1 MTRSLNDDLAK
12 GGILRPS
19 LWTPSRPVSPSRAR
33 RDTTVEDAASP
44 ATLDGQSAIVQQP
57 HQTPDSGYGA
67 AQSSSMP
74 QHADLEAIEEH
85 YHVPPVSEEVM
96 REISA
101 WIEQQNS
108 SQRQHIEADA
118 GLINRFV
125 QLYFEYFHPV
135 MPMLHK
141 PSFNHTRM
149 PWMLVLAVAAVGGE
163 YAGLETCK
171 AYVRKLWE
179 YLRQAIGIFVEQYT
193 AQTLQVWF
201 AQVVLLSHIIM
212 AYSGS
217 KALVLTQQSQKNLV
231 NHVGQRWWRS
241 EQSRRVIWSIWV
253 LDVENGLHQ
262 GLPTLLPLNDQ
273 LDLELPC
280 LDHVWDTRL
289 NKLDEQTGAG
299 LGRKVTL
306 REALQA
312 MHDSG
317 KVADLDEFA
326 RRVVLLAV
334 YQESRDLVQA
344 AASLQR
350 RGFLE
355 FDGEMAAGSGSGGID
370 ALYEG

>member
-1 MTRSLNDDLAK
+1 M
-12 GGILRPS
+12 
-19 LWTPSRPVSPSRAR
+19 
-33 RDTTVEDAASP
+33 
-44 ATLDGQSAIVQQP
+44 
-57 HQTPDSGYGA
+57 
-67 AQSSSMP
+67 
-74 QHADLEAIEEH
+74 
-85 YHVPPVSEEVM
+85 
-96 REISA
+96 
-101 WIEQQNS
+101 
-108 SQRQHIEADA
+108 
-118 GLINRFV
+118 
-125 QLYFEYFHPV
+125 
-135 MPMLHK
+135 
-141 PSFNHTRM
+141 
-149 PWMLVLAVAAVGGE
+149 
-163 YAGLETCK
+163 
-171 AYVRKLWE
+171 
-179 YLRQAIGIFVEQYT
+179 
-193 AQTLQVWF
+193 
-201 AQVVLLSHIIM
+201 
-212 AYSGS
+212 
-217 KALVLTQQSQKNLV
+217 QK
-231 NHVGQRWWRS
+231 WWRS